1 METETEIST
10 PVETDV
16 DTSVEVEPET
26 VETETVETDTDTSI
40 TEPTEVQPTAE
51 TETGT
56 QAPEEPVLYAG
67 KYKTVEELEKGYAE
81 TQKFVNK
88 ASEYEKKYNELVER
102 QQKEY
107 EKAQAERLHQ
117 AQTRGFNSVE
127 QQEIADKVTVA
138 EFEYYTNNLHTLP
151 PELSEA
157 ARQNL
162 LQYCQ
167 TGYKGHLEEAKRYF
181 PSDFI
186 ENVALA
192 KSQME
197 NQLKSEY
204 ESKRRFE
211 ENAQAQKLAE
221 TLRADFA
228 EFLADISTNEGKAK
242 ALKSFCDVGS
252 INSKE
257 DMQVLVDIYSQ
268 IAKFE
273 REQAIK
279 ELKAQK
285 AIEETKNKAQIES
298 GAKTNYNGESAPTYA
313 QIQKMTQEEF
323 NKACEKWGVEKI
335 MTAN

>member
-16 DTSVEVEPET
+16 DTSVDVEPVT
-26 VETETVETDTDTSI
+26 AETDTDTSI

-56 QAPEEPVLYAG
+56 QDPQEPVLYAG

-88 ASEYEKKYNELVER
+88 ASEFEKKYNELVAR
-102 QQKEY
+102 QQQEY

-117 AQTRGFNSVE
+117 AQTRGFNSIE
-127 QQEIADKVTVA
+127 QQEISDKVTLA
-138 EFEYYTNNLHTLP
+138 EFEYYANNLQGLP
-151 PELSEA
+151 PETAENV
-157 ARQNL
+157 RQNL
-162 LQYCQ
+162 LQYYQ
-167 TGYKGHLEEAKRYF
+167 TGYKGYLEEAKRYY

-192 KSQME
+192 KSQLE

-204 ESKRRFE
+204 ESKRQFE
-211 ENAQAQKLAE
+211 ENANAQKLAE
-221 TLRADFA
+221 TLKADFA
-228 EFLADISTNEGKAK
+228 EFLADIGTNEGKAK

-252 INSKE
+252 INSKA
-257 DMQVLVDIYSQ
+257 DMQVLVDIYGQ
-268 IAKFE
+268 IAKYE

-279 ELKAQK
+279 EFEAQK
-285 AIEETKNKAQIES
+285 AIEETKNRAVIES
-298 GAKTNYNGESAPTYA
+298 ANNNVPSDGSKLTYE
-313 QIQKMTQEEF
+313 QIKRMSQEEF
-323 NKACEKWGVEKI
+323 EKTVDKYGLEAVLNAK
-335 MTAN
+335 

>member
-16 DTSVEVEPET
+16 DTSVDVEP
-26 VETETVETDTDTSI
+26 ETVETDTDTSI

-56 QAPEEPVLYAG
+56 QDPQEPVLYAG

-88 ASEYEKKYNELVER
+88 ASEFEKKYNELVAR
-102 QQKEY
+102 QQQEY

-117 AQTRGFNSVE
+117 AQTRGFNSIE

-138 EFEYYTNNLHTLP
+138 EFEHYANNLHTLP
-151 PELSEA
+151 PELSET

-162 LQYCQ
+162 LQYYQ
-167 TGYKGHLEEAKRYF
+167 TGYKGYLEEAKRYF

-197 NQLKSEY
+197 HQLKSEY
-204 ESKRRFE
+204 ETKRQYE
-211 ENAQAQKLAE
+211 ENAQAQKLAD
-221 TLRADFA
+221 TLKADFA
-228 EFLADISTNEGKAK
+228 EFLADIGTNEGKAK

-257 DMQVLVDIYSQ
+257 DMQVLVDIYGQ

-279 ELKAQK
+279 EFEAQK
-285 AIEETKNKAQIES
+285 AIEETKNKAVIES
-298 GAKTNYNGESAPTYA
+298 ANNNIPSDGNNLTYEA
-313 QIQKMTQEEF
+313 IKNMSQEEF
-323 NKACEKWGVEKI
+323 EKTVDRYGLEAVLKAK
-335 MTAN
+335 